1 MLRVFISVP
10 MSGKSDGEIRRD
22 IDKVQQEILYK
33 HWFGDE
39 EIEFV
44 HNLLTPTEVELFD
57 LLEKPV
63 TKNLLYL
70 GTAITKMASCNAV
83 VFAPDWDKA
92 RGCRIEFDVA
102 KEYEIPRYF
111 A

>member
-1 MLRVFISVP
+1 MIRVFISVP
-10 MSGKSDGEIRRD
+10 MSGRDDEEVKRD
-22 IDKVQQEILYK
+22 ISYIQEKIIDE

-39 EIEFV
+39 DIEFV
-44 HNLLTPTEVELFD
+44 DNLLTPTEIELFD

-63 TKNLLYL
+63 IENLLYL

-83 VFAPDWDKA
+83 VFAPGWDKA
-92 RGCRIEFDVA
+92 RGCKIEFEVA
-102 KEYEIPRYF
+102 REYDLPRYF

>member
-1 MLRVFISVP
+1 MLRVFISLP
-10 MSGKSDGEIRRD
+10 MSGRSDEEVKRD
-22 IDKVQQEILYK
+22 IEMVEKIVGEK

-39 EIEFV
+39 VEFV
-44 HNLLTPTEVELFD
+44 DNLLTQTELELFD
-57 LLEKPV
+57 LLDKPV

-70 GTAITKMASCNAV
+70 GTAITKMASCHAV

-102 KEYEIPRYF
+102 KEYNIPRYF

>member
-10 MSGKSDGEIRRD
+10 MSDKSEFEIRRD
-22 IDKVQQEILYK
+22 IDKVKQEVLYK

-39 EIEFV
+39 VEFV

-57 LLEKPV
+57 LLDKPV

-70 GTAITKMASCNAV
+70 GAAITKMASCHAV

-92 RGCRIEFDVA
+92 RGCIVEFEVA
-102 KEYEIPRYF
+102 KEYNIPKYF

>member
-10 MSGKSDGEIRRD
+10 MSGKSDGEVKRD
-22 IDKVQQEILYK
+22 IDKVQQEVLYK

-39 EIEFV
+39 VEFV
-44 HNLLTPTEVELFD
+44 DNLLTSTEVELFD
-57 LLEKPV
+57 LLDKPV

-83 VFAPDWDKA
+83 VFAPGWDKA
-92 RGCRIEFDVA
+92 RGCRVEFEVA
-102 KEYEIPRYF
+102 KQYDIPCYF